1 SPTFIINIVTFLQ
14 PWFESNVSKS
24 YSGLKTTQ
32 VTMKLVGL
40 DEDVLIYIVLFLEP
54 PDILR
59 LSEVHMQSDSPI
71 DMSAYH
77 LDQCLFTPCHRPRGY
92 PFPSTL
98 FDELSTK
105 ELTYHTISSYHLA
118 RRWRRGIQGRR
129 RMRYISGTSG
139 TSVSDVQYLP
149 GHNDSLMLMISKSVW
164 SVLSIW
170 YIGSEKPHKVCEW
183 SPRGAIFSG
192 IAVNS
197 DSRSEATIALALH
210 LNEQVIGPYCENSFV
225 KARDWVTVFFAR
237 DARYKNFDMKPVT
250 MNGDI
255 LALNDDFSQTAI
267 WNWRTGSYGLLRH
280 LPEDPSVF
288 QCTGCSCTNN
298 PFPRLYPHDA
308 DGTLPVPYETLA
320 HHSFGWLTQNVSI
333 SARSFPDRRVTLQK
347 HASLSILVRGESDD
361 PWASDIFYLE
371 LYTFEPNPGYI
382 PDDTSPANISPYLF
396 PPRLSNKVA
405 CLRGSLTCRQIVLG
419 RLGTAV
425 WIQPRD
431 RFAGG
436 LLADIPSHLVPATNV
451 HESLIVAVF
460 PGSLRSEEEG
470 KVKEGSSVVVGKK
483 IFGNEFN
490 TSWTSLDY
498 DEVNGR
504 IALASS
510 FGRVTIPEL

>member
-1 SPTFIINIVTFLQ
+1 
-14 PWFESNVSKS
+14 
-24 YSGLKTTQ
+24 
-32 VTMKLVGL
+32 MKLVSL
-40 DEDVLIYIVLFLEP
+40 DEDVLIYIVSFLEP

-59 LSEVHMQSDSPI
+59 LSETCKAIYQ
-71 DMSAYH
+71 
-77 LDQCLFTPCHRPRGY
+77 LTCLRIIWTNACSRHVIALGY
-92 PFPSTL
+92 PFPTTPL
-98 FDELSTK
+98 DELSTK

-118 RRWRRGIQGRR
+118 RRWLRGIQGPR
-129 RMRYISGTSG
+129 RMRYSSGTSA
-139 TSVSDVQYLP
+139 TSVSDVQFLP

-170 YIGSEKPHKVCEW
+170 YIGSENPHKVCEW

-192 IAVNS
+192 IAVNG

-210 LNEQVIGPYCENSFV
+210 LNEARTVRILSLKHGIGSKYSLQEMHVI
-225 KARDWVTVFFAR
+225 
-237 DARYKNFDMKPVT
+237 NFDMKPVT

-255 LALNDDFSQTAI
+255 LALSDDFSQTAI

-280 LPEDPSVF
+280 LPEDPSIF
-288 QCTGCSCTNN
+288 QSNDCTQVLFAYQSVLVVRARTIHLF
-298 PFPRLYPHDA
+298 PFPRLDPHDT
-308 DGTLPVPYETLA
+308 DGTLPVPYEPLA
-320 HHSFGWLTQNVSI
+320 HHSFGWVDAECVNICPFLSRPEGDSSKTCI
-333 SARSFPDRRVTLQK
+333 P
-347 HASLSILVRGESDD
+347 LSILVRGESDD

-371 LYTFEPNPGYI
+371 LYTFEPNPDYV
-382 PDDTSPANISPYLF
+382 PDDTGPANISPYLF

-436 LLADIPSHLVPATNV
+436 LLADIPSHLVPATNA

-510 FGRVTIPEL
+510 FGRVTILEL